1 MRVLLLTTDEHGRNC
16 LVRTLE
22 SKGYEVIRATSGGE
36 DLLTAAEHAGRLHGA
51 LLSQVALGQGWPRLL
66 RQLRRRV
73 PSLPAIILLGPEA
86 EQNWRLAI
94 LAGAFDALPECSPEE
109 TVFLTVHKALS
120 YSTGKLLPKQPMP
133 LEETGRREAAPS
145 TRPSDRH
152 TRSAPQEFET
162 AA

>member
-1 MRVLLLTTDEHGRNC
+1 MRVLLLTTDEHGRNG
-16 LVRTLE
+16 LVRALE
-22 SKGYEVIRATSGGE
+22 SKGHEVIRATSRGE
-36 DLLTAAEHAGRLHGA
+36 DLLAAAEHAGRLHGA

-120 YSTGKLLPKQPMP
+120 YSTGKPLPKQPIIV
-133 LEETGRREAAPS
+133 EEIGRPEAARS
-145 TRPSDRH
+145 SRSRDRH
-152 TRSAPQEFET
+152 SRPAPQEFET